1 VSAPREETAFD
12 REIDARYDAIQDD
25 LMGFCERRGLRGMR
39 AEQAVGD
46 TFAVAFEHEAK
57 GVHWDPEREPV
68 EQYLGRILVNQFR
81 KMRRNRLAGAAELNE
96 GASVASDVTAVDVL
110 LIEHEE
116 HAILAEEVRTAL
128 IAETEAGLTLRILDA
143 LRAGIEGQSALSA
156 HLKCPIPHIR
166 SAYKRIKRRLLALRE
181 KKGGGR

>member
-12 REIDARYDAIQDD
+12 REIAARYDDLQDA

-57 GVHWDPEREPV
+57 GQHWDPKREPV
-68 EQYLGRILVNQFR
+68 EQYLVRILVNQFR
-81 KMRRNRLAGAAELNE
+81 KMRRNRLAGAAELSE
-96 GASVASDVTAVDVL
+96 GASAASDVTAVDVL

-116 HAILAEEVRTAL
+116 HAILAQEVRSAL
-128 IAETEAGLTLRILDA
+128 IAETEAGLTLLILDA

-156 HLKCPIPHIR
+156 HLKCPIPDIR

>member
-1 VSAPREETAFD
+1 MSAPREETALD
-12 REIDARYDAIQDD
+12 REIAARYDAIQDV
-25 LMGFCERRGLRGMR
+25 LMGFCEKRGLRGMR

-46 TFAVAFEHEAK
+46 TFAVAFEHE
-57 GVHWDPEREPV
+57 GNGEHWEPKREPV

-81 KMRRNRLAGAAELNE
+81 KMRRNRLGRAAELNE

-110 LIEHEE
+110 LIEQEE
-116 HAILAEEVRTAL
+116 HAILAQEVRSAL
-128 IAETEAGLTLRILDA
+128 VAETVAGLTLRILEA
-143 LRAGIEGQSALSA
+143 LRAGIEGQSALAA
-156 HLKCPIPHIR
+156 HLECPIPDIR

>member
-1 VSAPREETAFD
+1 MFD
-12 REIDARYDAIQDD
+12 REIAARYDEIQDV
-25 LMGFCERRGLRGMR
+25 LMGFCEKRGLRGMR

-57 GVHWDPEREPV
+57 GEHWDPEREPV
-68 EQYLGRILVNQFR
+68 EQYLVRILVNHFR

-116 HAILAEEVRTAL
+116 HAILAPAVST
-128 IAETEAGLTLRILDA
+128 
-143 LRAGIEGQSALSA
+143 
-156 HLKCPIPHIR
+156 
-166 SAYKRIKRRLLALRE
+166 RRLPRRGARPR
-181 KKGGGR
+181 GDRGAHGRRPGRAPEGPRARATTRRG